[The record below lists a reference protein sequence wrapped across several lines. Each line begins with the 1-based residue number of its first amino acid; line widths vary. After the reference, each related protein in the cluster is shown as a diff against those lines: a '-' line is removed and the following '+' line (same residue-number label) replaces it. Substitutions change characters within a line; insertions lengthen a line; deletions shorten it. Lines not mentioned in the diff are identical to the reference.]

1 LRAINYKYLIVI
13 LLLIVAVGFVV
24 FRTWR
29 GPLLPSYTITP
40 MPLVQTVVATGRVVT
55 TSRTQIGSE
64 VSGVVLERLV
74 QEGDQVAKG
83 DLLLLLSSDD
93 VAAQVRQVEAEL
105 TELVSSRR
113 PQAAVELSKAEVQLA
128 QATRD
133 VARRRE
139 LAAISAI
146 SDEELEQAEQAQSQ
160 AGNDL
165 KAARLRVKA
174 LAAGG
179 VEEVLI
185 RERIAVLQAQLDKT
199 EVRSKVAGT
208 VLTRDVEPGDLVQ
221 PGKTLFTIAL
231 AGNTEIHVPLDERN
245 LSRLAL
251 EQEAVAI
258 ADAYPDQPFP
268 TRIDF
273 IAPSID
279 SERGTVEVR
288 LSVDPV
294 PEFLRQDMTVSVN
307 IETGRR
313 AQALV
318 IPNDALTNIQK
329 DTAQVRLLRDGKVQ
343 RQKITLGLRG
353 LAMSE
358 VVSGLSEGDQVLAD
372 ATSSLADGE
381 RVRTESK
388 EMPLVSSSNLTSSD
402 SSNNVLNNNASSND
416 PSNSN
421 ASKDN
426 ASKNHDNS
434 AASDKASVATT

>member
-1 LRAINYKYLIVI
+1 MRAINYKYLIVI

-251 EQEAVAI
+251 EQEAVAL

-358 VVSGLSEGDQVLAD
+358 VV
-372 ATSSLADGE
+372 
-381 RVRTESK
+381 
-388 EMPLVSSSNLTSSD
+388 
-402 SSNNVLNNNASSND
+402 
-416 PSNSN
+416 
-421 ASKDN
+421 
-426 ASKNHDNS
+426 
-434 AASDKASVATT
+434 